1 MAQLFPI
8 RLPLS
13 RRQPMAAGAAR
24 APYRGPAHMPSQAP
38 WAWAVLGAVLG
49 ALVCGLLFAP
59 ARWLAAWLQQASSGQ
74 LVLQEARGTLWS
86 GSARVTLTGGAASQD
101 SATLPGRL
109 QWQVRPVFSG
119 GPAGLALQL
128 SADCC
133 VNPAWTWRVSPQWG
147 GARVAV
153 SDSNS
158 QWPAQL
164 LTGLGTPWNTIAA
177 QGQLAISTQSL
188 VLSWT
193 GGRLQV
199 AGSAQLDAINLSSRL
214 STLRP
219 MGSYRFTLSGG
230 AAPMLQLSTLG
241 GALQLS
247 GQGQWV
253 GNKLRFVGEA
263 SSAPESLAALSNLLN
278 IIGRRD
284 GARSLIKVG

>member
-13 RRQPMAAGAAR
+13 RRPPMATGAAR
-24 APYRGPAHMPSQAP
+24 APYRGLANAPIQAP
-38 WAWAVLGAVLG
+38 WAWAMLGAVLG
-49 ALVCGLLFAP
+49 VLVCGLLFAP
-59 ARWLAAWLQQASSGQ
+59 ARWLAGWLQQASSGQ

-86 GSARVTLTGGAASQD
+86 GSARLTLTGGTSSQEA
-101 SATLPGRL
+101 ATLPGRL
-109 QWQVRPVFSG
+109 QWQVRPVFSA

-133 VNPAWTWRVSPQWG
+133 VTPAWTWRVSPQWG
-147 GARVAV
+147 GARMAV
-153 SDSNS
+153 SDSS
-158 QWPAQL
+158 SRWPAEL
-164 LTGLGTPWNTIAA
+164 LAGLGTPWNTIAA
-177 QGQLAISTQSL
+177 QGQLALSTQAL

-193 GGRLQV
+193 GGRMQV
-199 AGSAQLDAINLSSRL
+199 AGSAQLDALDLSSRL

-219 MGSYRFTLSGG
+219 MGSYRFALSGG
-230 AAPMLQLSTLG
+230 AAPTLQLSTLG

-263 SSAPESLAALSNLLN
+263 SSAPESLSALSNLLN

>member
-1 MAQLFPI
+1 
-8 RLPLS
+8 
-13 RRQPMAAGAAR
+13 
-24 APYRGPAHMPSQAP
+24 
-38 WAWAVLGAVLG
+38 VLGAVLG
-49 ALVCGLLFAP
+49 AFICVFLFAP
-59 ARWLAAWLQQASSGQ
+59 ARWLADWLQQASSGQ
-74 LVLQEARGTLWS
+74 LVLQEARGTLWT

-101 SATLPGRL
+101 SASLPGRL
-109 QWQVRPVFSG
+109 QWQLRPVFSG

-128 SADCC
+128 SAECC
-133 VNPAWTWRVSPQWG
+133 VTPAWTWRVSPQWG

-153 SDSNS
+153 SDSS
-158 QWPAQL
+158 SRWPAPML
-164 LTGLGTPWNTIAA
+164 AGLGTPWNTIAA
-177 QGQLAISTQSL
+177 QGQLALSTRAL
-188 VLSWT
+188 VLSWS

-199 AGSAQLDAINLSSRL
+199 AGTAQLDALDLSSRL

-230 AAPMLQLSTLG
+230 AAPTLQLTTLA

>member
-8 RLPLS
+8 RLPSS
-13 RRQPMAAGAAR
+13 RRPPVEAR
-24 APYRGPAHMPSQAP
+24 SARPPYRGLVHTPSQTP
-38 WAWAVLGAVLG
+38 WAWAVLGAALG
-49 ALVCGLLFAP
+49 ALVCVLLFAP
-59 ARWLAAWLQQASSGQ
+59 ARWLGGWLQQASSGQ

-86 GSARVTLTGGAASQD
+86 GSARVMLTGGTSSQD

-109 QWQVRPVFSG
+109 QWQWRPVLSG
-119 GPAGLALQL
+119 GPVGLALQIG
-128 SADCC
+128 ADCC
-133 VNPAWTWRVSPQWG
+133 VTPAWTWRVSPQWG

-153 SDSNS
+153 SDSSS
-158 QWPAQL
+158 QWPARL
-164 LTGLGTPWNTIAA
+164 LAGLGTPWNTIAA
-177 QGQLAISTQSL
+177 QGQLALSTQAL

-199 AGSAQLDAINLSSRL
+199 AGSAQLDALDLSSRL

-219 MGSYRFTLSGG
+219 MGSYRFALNGG
-230 AAPMLQLSTLG
+230 AAPTLQLSTLR

-263 SSAPESLAALSNLLN
+263 SSAPESLSALSNLLN

-284 GARSLIKVG
+284 GARSIIKVG